1 MHDQAHIPESIFGMD
16 PLWVASGIF
25 FFAYTLIMVEK
36 FNRAVIAMLAG
47 ALMLLLGIVDQETA
61 ISPEDLNVLGLLIGM
76 MVIVAVASRS
86 GIFQYLAIWSAKK
99 AKAKPWGILVMLSIV
114 TAILSASLDNVT
126 TVLLIVPVTLAI
138 TREMEIEPY
147 PFLFAEILFSNIGG
161 AATLIGDPPNIL
173 IGSQVAH
180 ITFNDFLIH
189 VAPIVPVIMAAT
201 FVPLWL
207 VWGRRLTASPEAQAR
222 ILGMNE
228 RESLQRPHLLKKS
241 LAVLAAVLA
250 GFTVAHPF
258 GIQTATVALTGA
270 ALLLLLDN
278 LGRKREDKA
287 HNVHASFGEVEW
299 VTIFFFVGLFV
310 VVHGLENAG
319 ALGLLADQV
328 VALTATAETVNEA
341 AGILAISVMWVSAIA
356 SAIVDNIPFVA
367 TMIPTLQS
375 AMDQM
380 AGSGIMLSTAQQNA
394 VWWSLSLG
402 ACLGGNGSLIGASA
416 NLITAGIAERQGHP
430 IHFLKFILHAFPLM
444 LMSVAIA
451 SVYVWL
457 RYLN

>member
-16 PLWVASGIF
+16 PLWVAAGIF

-47 ALMLLLGIVDQETA
+47 ATMLLLGIVDQSTA
-61 ISPEDLNVLGLLIGM
+61 ISPEDLNVIGLLIGM

-86 GIFQYLAIWSAKK
+86 GVFQYLAIWSAKK
-99 AKAKPWGILVMLSIV
+99 VKAKPWGILVMLSII
-114 TAILSASLDNVT
+114 TAVLSACLDNVT

-161 AATLIGDPPNIL
+161 TATLIGDPPNIL
-173 IGSQVAH
+173 IGSLVPH
-180 ITFNDFLIH
+180 ITFNDFLVH
-189 VAPIVPVIMAAT
+189 VAPIVPVIMVAT

-222 ILGMNE
+222 VLAMDE
-228 RESLQRPHLLKKS
+228 RECLKRPRLLKKS

-250 GFTVAHPF
+250 GFTIAHPF

-270 ALLLLLDN
+270 AILLLLDN

-310 VVHGLENAG
+310 IVHGLENAG
-319 ALGLLADQV
+319 ALSLLADQV
-328 VALTATAETVNEA
+328 VALTATAETVDEA
-341 AGILAISVMWVSAIA
+341 AGILAISVIWVSAIA
-356 SAIVDNIPFVA
+356 STILDNIPFVA

-380 AGSGIMLSTAQQNA
+380 AESGTILSQAQQNA

-430 IHFLKFILHAFPLM
+430 IHFLKFMLHAFPLM